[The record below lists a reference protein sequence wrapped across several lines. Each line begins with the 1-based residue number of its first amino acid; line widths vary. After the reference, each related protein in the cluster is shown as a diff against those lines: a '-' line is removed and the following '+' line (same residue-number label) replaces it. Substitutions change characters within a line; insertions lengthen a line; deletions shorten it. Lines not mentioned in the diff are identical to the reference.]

1 MLCKDGAHF
10 EVPRISVYKRLARS
24 GKEYEFGCWVRNVI
38 IMNLEDRI
46 MQQHTELAKKMKAV
60 SLYSVVI
67 AFALIFSP
75 CR

>member
-1 MLCKDGAHF
+1 MKYLGSLF
-10 EVPRISVYKRLARS
+10 MRLGRS

-46 MQQHTELAKKMKAV
+46 IQQHTELAKKMKAV

-67 AFALIFSP
+67 TFALIFFP